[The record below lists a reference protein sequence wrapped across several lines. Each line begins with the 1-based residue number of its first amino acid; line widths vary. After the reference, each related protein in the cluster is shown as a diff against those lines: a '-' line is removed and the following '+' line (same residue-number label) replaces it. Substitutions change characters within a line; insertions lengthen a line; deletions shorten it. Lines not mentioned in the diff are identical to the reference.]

1 MNAKVYFTDLRAST
15 ARNMSDKISALL
27 NQAGIASLAHKNN
40 LIAVKVH
47 FGEKGNT
54 AFIRPIFIRDIINL
68 ISSLGAKP
76 FLTDTNTLYRGERSD
91 AVSHVATALVHG
103 FNFTAMAAP
112 VIIADGLRGTDE
124 TRIIIQAKHFND
136 VLIGSAIANADA
148 LVCVS
153 HFKGHELSGFGGA
166 LKNLG
171 MGCASREGKMK
182 QHTDISPTIERKECT
197 GCGRCMD
204 QCPVHA
210 IDFVKK
216 RAVINIKTCIGCA
229 KCITMCLQGAVK
241 ISWDENNHLFQEK
254 MVEYA
259 LGVIKNKKNKMLFIN
274 FLTDISP
281 QCDCYGHADQSIVPD
296 IGILASTDPV
306 AIDQASADLVIA
318 QTGHMHSALTKNH
331 KPQQDKFR
339 GLYPS
344 VDWKVQLD
352 YAQQI
357 HIGTRSYKLIAVS

>member
-1 MNAKVYFTDLRAST
+1 
-15 ARNMSDKISALL
+15 MSDKISALL
-27 NQAGIASLAHKNN
+27 CKAGIASIIQRNE

-54 AFIRPIFIRDIINL
+54 AFIRPIFLRDIINS
-68 ISSLGAKP
+68 INGLGGIP
-76 FLTDTNTLYRGERSD
+76 FLTDTNTLYRGERSE
-91 AVSHVATALVHG
+91 AVSHVAIALIHG

-124 TRIIIQAKHFND
+124 TSISIQAKHFNE
-136 VLIGSAIANADA
+136 VLIGSAITNADA

-171 MGCASREGKMK
+171 MGCASRAGKMK
-182 QHTDISPTIERKECT
+182 QHTDISPVIERKDCT
-197 GCGRCMD
+197 GCGRCME
-204 QCPVHA
+204 QCPVQA
-210 IDFVKK
+210 IDCVKK
-216 RAVINIKTCIGCA
+216 KAAINAGICIGCA
-229 KCITMCLQGAVK
+229 KCITVCPQGAVK

-259 LGVIKNKKNKMLFIN
+259 LGVVRNKKNKLLFIN

-306 AIDQASADLVIA
+306 AIDQASADLVNR
-318 QTGHMHSALTKNH
+318 QQGSLNSALINNH
-331 KPQQDKFR
+331 EAHQDKFR

-344 VDWKVQLD
+344 VDWEVQLD
-352 YAQQI
+352 YAENL
-357 HIGTRSYKLIAVS
+357 HIGTRRYKLIRVS